1 MIALTMSIATR
12 IAPWLLATLLLPQ
25 CRKNSE
31 PRGEPAQS
39 LAPPTSAEARPAA
52 ASAVPP
58 APAAET
64 PFAGQKTNV
73 GSVVETSAYKFSVTR
88 VERCAD
94 APAGEKVPPDRP
106 VRVGVSVDVFSKYD
120 AFLLSSRDITLEK
133 AGVVIESE
141 MSPKPSAGCSAL
153 LPTKHLQHDQNE
165 TGVAVFQ
172 VPDESFA
179 KGGVVAYKPTRW
191 GGAPR
196 VEIQVAD
203 VKTR

>member
-1 MIALTMSIATR
+1 MIALDMSIVTR
-12 IAPWLLATLLLPQ
+12 IAPCFLATLLLPQ
-25 CRKNSE
+25 CRKNPE
-31 PRGEPAQS
+31 PRGESARTLEPA
-39 LAPPTSAEARPAA
+39 TSAETKPAA
-52 ASAVPP
+52 AAVPP

-64 PFAGQKTNV
+64 PFAGQKTDV

-106 VRVGVSVDVFSKYD
+106 VRLGVSVDVFSKYD
-120 AFLLSSRDITLEK
+120 QFFLSARDITLEK

-141 MSPKPSAGCSAL
+141 LAPKPSAGCSAL
-153 LPTKHLQHDQNE
+153 LPTKKLEHDQNE
-165 TGVAVFQ
+165 KGIAVFQ

-179 KGGVVAYKPTRW
+179 RGGVVAYKPTRW

-203 VKTR
+203 VKSR